1 METFD
6 DILGAFEEALEL
18 ERELGTRTVECDR
31 ALLVP
36 LRPAAPVP
44 APPSPASSPSVPPS
58 PAQPSPVPKTETRV
72 PAPTVPPPTSAPI
85 LTPRSS
91 SPLPTP
97 HSTPSGPQADFA
109 FIAAQMPQGAA
120 AEMLHGM
127 VAAMGYAM
135 DQVKVVTASD
145 AAAVRPVA
153 RVYIVLGGSDA
164 FRVFAPGQRAALG
177 LWTTVADVPTIVT
190 YSPARILSYFGSDA
204 AGLAKAKRQIWS
216 DLKSALARIGKKPP
230 PRV

>member
-44 APPSPASSPSVPPS
+44 
-58 PAQPSPVPKTETRV
+58 
-72 PAPTVPPPTSAPI
+72 VPPPPAPKAEAPAPQTPKPTQRAEAPLQNPKPPVSTPQPPPRI
-85 LTPRSS
+85 PQSQTPRHQ
-91 SPLPTP
+91 T
-97 HSTPSGPQADFA
+97 DFA

-135 DQVKVVTASD
+135 DQVKVVAAAD
-145 AAAVRPVA
+145 AAAVRPAA

-190 YSPARILSYFGSDA
+190 YSPARILSYFGRDA

-230 PRV
+230 PHRRA

>member
-36 LRPAAPVP
+36 LRSAAPAVPVPPPP
-44 APPSPASSPSVPPS
+44 APKA
-58 PAQPSPVPKTETRV
+58 ETRA
-72 PAPTVPPPTSAPI
+72 PAPTVPPPISVPVP
-85 LTPRSS
+85 TPNPPLS
-91 SPLPTP
+91 SPQT
-97 HSTPSGPQADFA
+97 DFA
-109 FIAAQMPQGAA
+109 FIAAQLPQGAA
-120 AEMLHGM
+120 AGMLHGM

-135 DQVKVVTASD
+135 DQVKVVAASD
-145 AAAVRPVA
+145 AAAARPAA

-190 YSPARILSYFGSDA
+190 YSPARILSYFGRDA

-230 PRV
+230 PRRPA

>member
-36 LRPAAPVP
+36 LRPAPPAAPVP
-44 APPSPASSPSVPPS
+44 PPPAPQPPPPAPVAPPPPAPPPPAPAAQKAEAPS
-58 PAQPSPVPKTETRV
+58 PRT
-72 PAPTVPPPTSAPI
+72 
-85 LTPRSS
+85 
-91 SPLPTP
+91 
-97 HSTPSGPQADFA
+97 DFA
-109 FIAAQMPQGAA
+109 FIVAQMPQDAA
-120 AEMLHGM
+120 AEMLRGM

-135 DQVKVVTASD
+135 DQVKVVAAAD
-145 AAAVRPVA
+145 AAAARPAA

-164 FRVFAPGQRAALG
+164 FRAFAPGQRAALG

-190 YSPARILSYFGSDA
+190 YSPARILSFFGGDA
-204 AGLAKAKRQIWS
+204 AKLDQAKRQIWR

-230 PRV
+230 SPLRAAGNSAKLGSNV

>member
-36 LRPAAPVP
+36 LRSAAPAVPVPPPP
-44 APPSPASSPSVPPS
+44 APKA
-58 PAQPSPVPKTETRV
+58 ETRA
-72 PAPTVPPPTSAPI
+72 PAPTVPPPISVPVP
-85 LTPRSS
+85 TPKPPLS
-91 SPLPTP
+91 SPQT
-97 HSTPSGPQADFA
+97 DFA
-109 FIAAQMPQGAA
+109 FIAAQLPQGAA

-135 DQVKVVTASD
+135 DQVKVVAASD
-145 AAAVRPVA
+145 AAAARPAA

-190 YSPARILSYFGSDA
+190 YSPARILSYFGRDA

-230 PRV
+230 PRRPA

>member
-36 LRPAAPVP
+36 LRPAAPAVPIP
-44 APPSPASSPSVPPS
+44 APTPHAPSVPVPVPTPHAPPPVPTRRPPASSPQKPTTNP
-58 PAQPSPVPKTETRV
+58 QP
-72 PAPTVPPPTSAPI
+72 
-85 LTPRSS
+85 
-91 SPLPTP
+91 
-97 HSTPSGPQADFA
+97 DFA
-109 FIAAQMPQGAA
+109 FIAAQLPQGAA

-145 AAAVRPVA
+145 AAAARPAA

-190 YSPARILSYFGSDA
+190 YSPARILSYFGNDA

-230 PRV
+230 PRRHA